1 MVSPVLFYH
10 QDHPVKAETTQ
21 TTPIAL
27 WSMLMNI
34 VVPLS
39 PTRTHRDSPGHAA

>member
-10 QDHPVKAETTQ
+10 QDHPVKAVTTQ
-21 TTPIAL
+21 RAPIAV

-39 PTRTHRDSPGHAA
+39 PTQAHLHSPGHAA